1 MPAASAPLIPGQSA
15 LCAAPSRQIPADG
28 PKGRETAPAPGFRR
42 KHKRRCRDIT
52 AQHRLNSMRTH
63 SLSSASGL
71 AKGAGS
77 GYNKPVVQFMLAAL
91 RVVHSYRA
99 AKFMILF
106 PF

>member
-15 LCAAPSRQIPADG
+15 LCAAQSRQIPADG

-52 AQHRLNSMRTH
+52 AQHRLNSMEMH

-71 AKGAGS
+71 AKGADIIS
-77 GYNKPVVQFMLAAL
+77 LWCNLCLLCCV
-91 RVVHSYRA
+91 
-99 AKFMILF
+99 LF
-106 PF
+106 TRTGPQNL